1 MKSHDGQ
8 VGPEGGQH
16 TRALNILW
24 KCLDVIIW
32 ITKGKPKKSLREWCD
47 AIGFNITMATM

>member
-16 TRALNILW
+16 TRALNILR

-32 ITKGKPKKSLREWCD
+32 ITKGNPEKSLREWCG
-47 AIGFNITMATM
+47 AIGFNIAMATV